1 MRACNR
7 TVLRQRFRMKRH
19 IFSLL
24 ITLSAL
30 AAFTASAFAK
40 VKTVTVPYKDGSTEL
55 EGFIAY
61 DDTLSSQRPGILV
74 IHDWTGL
81 QDYAKSRATQLAEL
95 GYVAFAADIYGKGV
109 RPTDPKECA
118 VQAGT
123 YKNDLPLLRR
133 RVLLG
138 LDQLKKNL
146 HTDPMRLAAIGYCFG
161 GTSVLEL
168 ARSGADVRGVVSFH
182 GGLSTTQPAKLGTIK
197 ARILVC
203 HGGADSHVNAE
214 VPAFKAEMEKA
225 GAKMEFI
232 THEGAQHGFTK
243 PGPAYQKKADDDSW
257 AAMKK
262 LFAEILK

>member
-1 MRACNR
+1 
-7 TVLRQRFRMKRH
+7 MKRRT
-19 IFSLL
+19 FSLL
-24 ITLSAL
+24 FLAL
-30 AAFTASAFAK
+30 AAFTSAAFAK
-40 VKTVTVPYKDGSTEL
+40 VKTQTITYKDGSAEL
-55 EGFIAY
+55 EGFLAY
-61 DDTLSSQRPGILV
+61 NDTKSSLSPGVLV

-138 LDQLKKNL
+138 LDELKK
-146 HTDPMRLAAIGYCFG
+146 HAGTDTAKLAAIGYCFG
-161 GTSVLEL
+161 GTSALEL

-182 GGLSTTQPAKLGTIK
+182 GGLSTSKPAKPGDIK

-203 HGGADSHVNAE
+203 HGGADTHVNAE
-214 VPAFKAEMEKA
+214 VPGFKAEMEKA
-225 GAKMEFI
+225 KAKMEFI
-232 THEGAQHGFTK
+232 TYEGAQHGFTK
-243 PGPAYQKKADDDSW
+243 PGPAYQAKADKESW

-262 LFAEILK
+262 FFAEILK